1 MYFIL
6 LMSDNTQEVMN
17 MHEKTVDLL
26 RRKLYP
32 GKVYRRADLAL
43 FSSNVDRHLKTLVQE
58 GALTKLQNGL
68 YLCPRQSTFGEVPAE
83 ENKLLERFLKSSKFL
98 VYSPNSFN
106 SLGLGTTQLYNVPVV
121 LNQKRHG
128 KLSLG
133 ERTFFFQ
140 RRLNVPRE
148 MTKEVLL
155 VELLNNLKM
164 LPEEHGQLLEVLT
177 QKLPDFDK
185 INLEKSAKRY
195 GTYSTQKRLHDL
207 LENNLT
213 YAS

>member
-1 MYFIL
+1 
-6 LMSDNTQEVMN
+6 
-17 MHEKTVDLL
+17 MHEKTLDVLK
-26 RRKLYP
+26 RKLYP

-43 FSSNVDRHLKTLVQE
+43 FSSNVDRHLKALVE
-58 GALTKLQNGL
+58 KGSLAKLQNGL
-68 YLCPRQSTFGEVPAE
+68 YLCPRQSTFGEVPPE

-106 SLGLGTTQLYNVPVV
+106 SLGLGTTQLYNLPVV

-140 RRLNVPRE
+140 RRLNVPRA

-164 LPEEHGQLLEVLT
+164 LPEEHQPLLEALN
-177 QKLPDFDK
+177 QKLSDFDK
-185 INLEKSAKRY
+185 NTLEKAAKRY

-207 LENNLT
+207 LDENLT

>member
-1 MYFIL
+1 
-6 LMSDNTQEVMN
+6 
-17 MHEKTVDLL
+17 MHEKTVDVLK
-26 RRKLYP
+26 RKLYP
-32 GKVYRRADLAL
+32 GRVYRRADLAH
-43 FSSNVDRHLKTLVQE
+43 FSSNVDRHLKALVEE
-58 GALTKLQNGL
+58 GVLTKLQDGL
-68 YLCPRQSTFGEVPAE
+68 YLCPRQSTFGEVPPE
-83 ENKLLERFLKSSKFL
+83 ENKLLEKFLKSSKFL

-106 SLGLGTTQLYNVPVV
+106 SLGLGTTQLYNLPVV

-128 KLSLG
+128 KLNLG

-164 LPEEHGQLLEVLT
+164 VPEEHQHLLEVLN
-177 QKLPDFDK
+177 QKLSDFNK
-185 INLEKSAKRY
+185 TTLERAAKRY
-195 GTYSTQKRLHDL
+195 GTYSTQKRLHNL
-207 LENNLT
+207 LENNLN